1 MPRTAGFPIEGVGV
15 VSPEPFVFDVA
26 KTALEH
32 QLERFRDVL
41 TLSLGLIAAA
51 LAGIAFM
58 VVEKATNYDMAVG
71 VVLTIGGVIALLAIV
86 CWSDPLDAPNPQM
99 LAEAFDHSP
108 LQMRVAA
115 TGSVLMAINKNKPH
129 LRTKFLL
136 AKLSLFLILGAATF
150 GVCLKVVELEGHGQ
164 DQVRAGARVVQSGFS
179 RGYQAP
185 RRDPKIRR
193 GP

>member
-58 VVEKATNYDMAVG
+58 VVEKSTASDMLVGIALAVG
-71 VVLTIGGVIALLAIV
+71 GVLALLAIV
-86 CWSDPLDAPNPQM
+86 CWSDPIDAPNPQA
-99 LAEAFDHSP
+99 LAEVFDQSP
-108 LQMRVAA
+108 LQMRAVA

-129 LRTKFLL
+129 
-136 AKLSLFLILGAATF
+136 
-150 GVCLKVVELEGHGQ
+150 
-164 DQVRAGARVVQSGFS
+164 
-179 RGYQAP
+179 
-185 RRDPKIRR
+185 
-193 GP
+193 